1 VSNKNIIA
9 YTSCLVFQLLQFIIF
24 IWTVFFSVAIF
35 AFIAY
40 KKQSTCIPLC
50 RSVREPD
57 MNVICSWIHIYP

>member
-1 VSNKNIIA
+1 LFSISTPAI
-9 YTSCLVFQLLQFIIF
+9 YYIYMDSFF
-24 IWTVFFSVAIF
+24 FFSVAIF